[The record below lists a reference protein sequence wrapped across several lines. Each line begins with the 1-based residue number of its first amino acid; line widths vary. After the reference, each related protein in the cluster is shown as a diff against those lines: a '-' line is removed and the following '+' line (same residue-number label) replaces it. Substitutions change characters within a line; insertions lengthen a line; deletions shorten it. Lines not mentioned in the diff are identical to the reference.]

1 MEGAGRTEPI
11 SHLILWDG
19 GLEGRSVALIA
30 NQGGD
35 YLAAG
40 DVYRIEL
47 LGHYKT
53 KSTVRGRERDL
64 LFENTAPRV
73 NISTCACN

>member
-1 MEGAGRTEPI
+1 M
-11 SHLILWDG
+11 
-19 GLEGRSVALIA
+19 ALIA

-47 LGHYKT
+47 LRHYKT